1 MFVDDAFEKIFDTLG
16 STLKQFLQKNV
27 RNIDEFA
34 KDAMENMSKKAT
46 TIEEVLEFK
55 KKFAEQTKKK
65 FEYEKLC
72 VECEEMNN
80 LLLQLT
86 GQSMNLSV
94 LNNRWDNYEKMLS
107 DFSGMLEEQKNEIK
121 VNQNKKIK
129 QLLNQV
135 DKFNSK
141 FKDAI
146 PPDNYMPDKNT
157 NINEL
162 MNGIKKVYE
171 DWDKFDQ
178 EFSGIIEEM
187 NNFELQIESDINPYK
202 NMKKEVEKTREKW
215 NLLFEFNDNL
225 DNLSKEEWIGI
236 RHKALV

>member
-1 MFVDDAFEKIFDTLG
+1 M
-16 STLKQFLQKNV
+16 
-27 RNIDEFA
+27 
-34 KDAMENMSKKAT
+34 
-46 TIEEVLEFK
+46 
-55 KKFAEQTKKK
+55 
-65 FEYEKLC
+65 
-72 VECEEMNN
+72 
-80 LLLQLT
+80 
-86 GQSMNLSV
+86 
-94 LNNRWDNYEKMLS
+94 DNYEKMLS
-107 DFSGMLEEQKNEIK
+107 DFSRMLEEQKNEIK

-162 MNGIKKVYE
+162 MNGIKKVYD

-187 NNFELQIESDINPYK
+187 NNFELQIESDI
-202 NMKKEVEKTREKW
+202 
-215 NLLFEFNDNL
+215 
-225 DNLSKEEWIGI
+225 
-236 RHKALV
+236 